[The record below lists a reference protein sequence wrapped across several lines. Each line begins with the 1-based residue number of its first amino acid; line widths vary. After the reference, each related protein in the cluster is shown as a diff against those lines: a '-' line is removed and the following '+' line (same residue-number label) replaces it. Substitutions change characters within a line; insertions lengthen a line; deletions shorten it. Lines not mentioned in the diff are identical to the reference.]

1 MKHLILLAGVLL
13 CAAPVSAQETQHDWN
28 LSGKLRTQWEERVGS
43 DQGPLAQAN
52 RLQSGTAVLAELGAT
67 AQTELRA
74 SGRNW
79 NAVATAQQQRW
90 RGQDFQGAS
99 WINELVATADAGSW
113 QFSAG
118 KKIVGWDVGYAFR
131 PNDLVQQ
138 EVRRTLVSSTNEGR
152 PLLMAEQFDAE
163 SSWSFVLV
171 NPTGSTD
178 QTGGS
183 EPAMAARYYQRQGSA
198 DWHAFARMAD
208 RTGVSVGAALAWVA
222 TDAVELHASA
232 RYLQRADTKAMTAGQ
247 NLLLLQNPWLAS
259 TTSSTA
265 LALVGGTWTHTSQLS
280 VLLEAWWDGTALSP
294 DQWTRWRQRN
304 QSLQQLATGGAP
316 LGAVAGNLAWQS
328 DAFGVSSS
336 LHRSNVYTRISWD
349 IDAWQPAIDLLY
361 HPTDAGLM
369 LTASLQWKGDRM
381 QVQGGV
387 RINSGPD
394 DAVLTQLPVQRQA
407 YVLAS
412 WAF

>member
-13 CAAPVSAQETQHDWN
+13 CAAVGAQEGKDDWN

-67 AQTELRA
+67 AQAELRA

-79 NAVATAQQQRW
+79 NAVATAQQQGW
-90 RGQDFQGAS
+90 RGQGAQGAS

-208 RTGVSVGAALAWVA
+208 RTGVSVGAAVAWVA
-222 TDAVELHASA
+222 SDAVELHASA
-232 RYLQRADTKAMTAGQ
+232 RYLQRADSKAMTPEQ
-247 NLLLLQNPWLAS
+247 HFLFTQSPWQ
-259 TTSSTA
+259 TSATESTA
-265 LALVGGTWTHTSQLS
+265 QVLIGGTWTHASQISL
-280 VLLEAWWDGTALSP
+280 LLEAWWDGTAMRA
-294 DQWTRWRQRN
+294 DQWSQWQQRN
-304 QSLQQLATGGAP
+304 KNLQQLGSLGAP
-316 LGAVAGNLAWQS
+316 SSAVAGNLAWQS

-369 LTASLQWKGDRM
+369 LTASLLWKGDRM

-387 RINSGPD
+387 RINSGPN

>member
-1 MKHLILLAGVLL
+1 
-13 CAAPVSAQETQHDWN
+13 
-28 LSGKLRTQWEERVGS
+28 
-43 DQGPLAQAN
+43 
-52 RLQSGTAVLAELGAT
+52 
-67 AQTELRA
+67 
-74 SGRNW
+74 
-79 NAVATAQQQRW
+79 
-90 RGQDFQGAS
+90 
-99 WINELVATADAGSW
+99 
-113 QFSAG
+113 
-118 KKIVGWDVGYAFR
+118 
-131 PNDLVQQ
+131 
-138 EVRRTLVSSTNEGR
+138 
-152 PLLMAEQFDAE
+152 
-163 SSWSFVLV
+163 
-171 NPTGSTD
+171 
-178 QTGGS
+178 
-183 EPAMAARYYQRQGSA
+183 
-198 DWHAFARMAD
+198 MAD

-328 DAFGVSSS
+328 GAFGLSSS

-349 IDAWQPAIDLLY
+349 VDAWQPSIDLLY
-361 HPTDAGLM
+361 HPADGGLM
-369 LTASLQWKGDRM
+369 VTAALLWKGDRM
-381 QVQGGV
+381 QVQSGLRV
-387 RINSGPD
+387 NTGPD
-394 DAVLTQLPVQRQA
+394 DATMMQIPLRRQA
-407 YVLAS
+407 YLQAS

>member
-13 CAAPVSAQETQHDWN
+13 CAAVGAQEGKDDWN

-67 AQTELRA
+67 AQAELRA

-79 NAVATAQQQRW
+79 NAVATAQQQGW
-90 RGQDFQGAS
+90 RGQGAYGAS

-232 RYLQRADTKAMTAGQ
+232 RYLQRADSKAMTPEQ
-247 NLLLLQNPWLAS
+247 HFLFTQSPWQ
-259 TTSSTA
+259 TSATESTA
-265 LALVGGTWTHTSQLS
+265 QVLIGGTWTHASQISL
-280 VLLEAWWDGTALSP
+280 LLEAWWDGTAMRA
-294 DQWTRWRQRN
+294 DQWSQWQQRN
-304 QSLQQLATGGAP
+304 KNLQQLGSLGAP
-316 LGAVAGNLAWQS
+316 SSAVAGNLAWQS

-387 RINSGPD
+387 RINSGPN